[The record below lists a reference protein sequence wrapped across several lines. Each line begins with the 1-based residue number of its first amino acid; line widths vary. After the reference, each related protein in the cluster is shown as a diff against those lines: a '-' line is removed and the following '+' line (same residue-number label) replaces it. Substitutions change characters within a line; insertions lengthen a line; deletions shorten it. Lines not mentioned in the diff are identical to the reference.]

1 MTKKIRSDTIE
12 SLRTSKGRV
21 IDRVKLNDKINAL
34 RESGEDIGD
43 LAGFDAADG
52 AIEISPEDTFPLHM
66 WSYVEPCKGSKCP
79 IAKQCEYKKKGKCE
93 IQRQFINSV
102 ASPMVDLVQ
111 RTGDP
116 FIAQWVGFHLMPLYR
131 HLVKFYIRE
140 LALDDVL
147 LTSGKGEIMVHP
159 IYKAINETGSKI
171 IDLWNKT
178 RLLEV
183 AEAAG
188 YLKASLMPPG
198 QFTKKGTIAGTWQY
212 GSGNHGE
219 MIGYYEAM
227 AKPVPAEKKEDK

>member
-1 MTKKIRSDTIE
+1 MTKRINPNTIE
-12 SLRTSKGRV
+12 SLKTSKGRV
-21 IDRVKLNDKINAL
+21 INRVKLNDKIQEL
-34 RESGEDIGD
+34 RDSDEDIGD
-43 LAGFDAADG
+43 LVGAD
-52 AIEISPEDTFPLHM
+52 AIEGSIDIKPDDTFPLHM
-66 WSYVEPCKGSKCP
+66 WSYVEKCKGRKCP
-79 IAKQCEYKKKGKCE
+79 IWKECEYKKKGKCE

-102 ASPMVDLVQ
+102 AAPMVELVQ

-147 LTSGKGEIMVHP
+147 LTSGKGEILVHP

-178 RLLEV
+178 KLLEI

-198 QFTKKGTIAGTWQY
+198 QFTKTGTVSGKWQY

-219 MIGYYEAM
+219 MTGYYEAM
-227 AKPVPAEKKEDK
+227 SRPSKKGKE